1 LCQEF
6 PRLLFYDL
14 LDMLEAEENKQK
26 AKLRSLNLF
35 YRQQKDIEKSM
46 FIAASF
52 TIAKIGSQPKC
63 PSMDQ
68 RAKKR

>member
-1 LCQEF
+1 
-6 PRLLFYDL
+6 
-14 LDMLEAEENKQK
+14 MLEAEENKQK

-46 FIAASF
+46 FIVASF

-63 PSMDQ
+63 RSMDQ